1 MAVLIRGL
9 WTFGAVVL
17 TAAVLVIGGGAAL
30 TTNQPT
36 VPTLYFMYAM
46 NCTFTIQNDAGA
58 TVAQIPPGTYQV
70 DIRTPLAFGTV
81 PLARGHRSD
90 RLPRSS
96 RSSSSPAPESTSSRR

>member
-1 MAVLIRGL
+1 MNVVMAVLIRGL
-9 WTFGAVVL
+9 WTFAAVVL

-58 TVAQIPPGTYQV
+58 DGKSDPAGHLSGGHQDAARVRHGARSPG
-70 DIRTPLAFGTV
+70 
-81 PLARGHRSD
+81 
-90 RLPRSS
+90 
-96 RSSSSPAPESTSSRR
+96 SPI